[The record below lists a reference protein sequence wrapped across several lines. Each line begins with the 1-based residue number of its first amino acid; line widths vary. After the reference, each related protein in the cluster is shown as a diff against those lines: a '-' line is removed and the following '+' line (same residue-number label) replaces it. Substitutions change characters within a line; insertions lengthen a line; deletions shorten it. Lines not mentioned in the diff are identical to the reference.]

1 MIEIPK
7 VKEEINVGERYFQ
20 IKAEDK
26 SRGSTFFAHF
36 CIEKGVTDNQVIFD
50 TACNVWNDEMQR
62 RESRYVPSIF
72 IKPPKWLRSVDVIEQ
87 KRSITETKK
96 GIQNDW
102 RTLRG
107 GLKFRLTLHSLT
119 VTLKGRE
126 STIQYCANKTYVFDK
141 VL

>member
-7 VKEEINVGERYFQ
+7 AIEEINVGVRYFQ

-26 SRGSTFFAHF
+26 SRGSAFFAHF
-36 CIEKGVTDNQVIFD
+36 CIEKDVTDNQVIFD

-87 KRSITETKK
+87 KS
-96 GIQNDW
+96 IQNDW